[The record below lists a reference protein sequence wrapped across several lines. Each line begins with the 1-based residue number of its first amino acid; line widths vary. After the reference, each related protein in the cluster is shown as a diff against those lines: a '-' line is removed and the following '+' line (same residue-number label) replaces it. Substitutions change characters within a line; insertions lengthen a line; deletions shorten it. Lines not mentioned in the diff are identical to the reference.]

1 MAKGKDESR
10 RIKLF
15 IDGEEV
21 TQSVNNVRAEIRR
34 LTKEMNQASLGSKEY
49 TDNMRKIGELK
60 AILAQH
66 NEQLRVA
73 AERTKKLSKGANAWQ
88 WMKGSFVSFSFGIQN
103 AWAGLNKAQD
113 TIRGY
118 VEDYAYMEEAE
129 SQVIKYTGMTK
140 EEVKDLNA
148 ELKRM
153 DTRTAREELN
163 RLAGEAGRLG
173 ITSKEGVLEFVD
185 AADKINVAL
194 GEDLG
199 EDAVKNIGK
208 LAMMFGEDQRMGLR
222 AAMLATGSAVN
233 EVAQNSSAAE
243 AFLVD
248 FTARVAGAAH
258 QAHIAQADILGFASV
273 MDENMLRDE
282 TSATAFQNIM
292 LKMFTDTSKFAK
304 IAGVDVQEF
313 TQLLKTDANEALLRF
328 VEGLGKKGGLAELAP
343 IFGDLKTEGQ
353 GVASVLSVMSGKVD
367 DIRARQ
373 ELANQAYQNGTSII
387 NEFNVQNNTVQAGL
401 DKAKNR
407 LHEVSVELGEKLM
420 PAYSGMISVSGS
432 AVKTLNVLLGFLSD
446 HIGTILKLTT
456 VIGAYYGA
464 VGMATA
470 WEKRHTA
477 AILLKNAAVKAG
489 NLLLS
494 TYKATVISTRL
505 VLFVL
510 TGQIHKAAVA
520 MRALSMIVKVSP
532 WGLLAS
538 LIAAAGV
545 AVYTWTRRN
554 NEATE
559 SMKSQQ
565 RIREKANGQLEDEIA
580 RIETLKTRMD
590 NEKLSLDKR
599 REAIEELNRIIPGY
613 NAGITREGE
622 IIQGNKKALDEYLKS
637 FEKQILY
644 KASEDEFTE
653 YVKKERTALKSLNAA
668 ITEYRDA
675 MRGKDKRPDMVVGSP
690 SAFGA
695 SFNVSAAER
704 KRLKE
709 EVRARRKAYDEV
721 VAAKKQASEDMK
733 RYDLSTGLATGT
745 NGNGNEG
752 VEAGGGGSGSSGSGG
767 TEKDKAVKAELER
780 IEAGHLQ
787 RMSELKAQYLAD
799 DAMTEQDYAARA
811 EALEMEKLQAQMK
824 VAGLEPKQREE
835 INHKILDYKMR
846 LADELRGLDDSLARD
861 DEDAH
866 ARELKEME
874 QRYRDELALLKKS
887 LDMELMTQEEYA
899 RKLEAVEER
908 RASDLDKVASK
919 EADKRLEQEERAW
932 EKSLYGLRKAK
943 VREGWTD
950 EEYNEKMRES
960 RMAWLERML
969 QDKALSDEARAEL
982 QDERNELDLEQDERH
997 LEKREAQIEQYKDM
1011 VTDIAGGMGE
1021 AMAQMFSGGEDAFK
1035 EALKQ
1040 MLLTAVNAIHQY
1052 IVLAYIKTIT
1062 DGILSGGVKLA
1073 TGLAKIAAIEVA
1085 FAAVKG
1091 AINSFDSGGF
1101 TPSGRWDKPQGIVHS
1116 NEFVANRFAVANPH
1130 IRPVLDL
1137 IDHAQ
1142 RTNSIGNLTGDD
1154 IAAVAGTSGFPSP
1167 VPVSM
1172 PRAAQPTVSP
1182 AIPDMALVRMMA
1194 VVDKLSKKLDDPIYA
1209 YTTATG
1215 KMGVNEA
1222 QRLAEKMNH
1231 NSRRKK

>member
-1 MAKGKDESR
+1 MAKGKETTR
-10 RIKLF
+10 RIGIR
-15 IDGEEV
+15 IDGEAV
-21 TQSVNNVRAEIRR
+21 VQTVNSVRAEIRR
-34 LTKEMNQASLGSKEY
+34 LTKELNKADFESKEY
-49 TDNMRKIGELK
+49 TDNMKRIGELK
-60 AILAQH
+60 SMLAQH
-66 NEQLRVA
+66 NAQLREA
-73 AERTKKLSKGANAWQ
+73 ALQTKNLSVWAKSWN
-88 WMKGSFVSFSFGIQN
+88 WMKNSWVNFSFGFQN
-103 AWAGLNKAQD
+103 VWAGVTKMEDLMS
-113 TIRGY
+113 GY
-118 VEDYAYMEEAE
+118 VEDFAEMEEAE
-129 SQVIKYTGMTK
+129 SQVVKYTGMTK
-140 EEVKDLNA
+140 EEVRGLND
-148 ELKRM
+148 ELKKA
-153 DTRTAREELN
+153 DTRTARTELN

-173 ITSKEGVLEFVD
+173 ITSKEGILEFVD

-208 LAMMFGEDQRMGLR
+208 LTMMFGEDQRMGLR

-248 FTARVAGAAH
+248 FTARVAGSAH
-258 QAHIAQADILGFASV
+258 QAHIAQTDILGFASV
-273 MDENMLRDE
+273 MDENMLRNE

-304 IAGVDVQEF
+304 IAGMDVQAF
-313 TQLLKTDANEALLRF
+313 SDILQADANEALLRF
-328 VEGLGKKGGLAELAP
+328 VEGLAKKGGLADLAP

-353 GVASVLSVMSGKVD
+353 GVASVLSVMAGKVD

-373 ELANQAYQNGTSII
+373 EQANRAYQDGTSII
-387 NEFNVQNNTVQAGL
+387 KEFNVQNNTVQAGL

-407 LHEVSVELGEKLM
+407 LHEVSVELGEQLT
-420 PAYSGMISVSGS
+420 PLYSRLISLSGS
-432 AVKTLNVLLGFLSD
+432 AIGVLGTMAGFLSR
-446 HIGTILKLTT
+446 HIGLILKLAA
-456 VIGAYYGA
+456 VVGSYYAA
-464 VGMATA
+464 VKVATA
-470 WEKRHTA
+470 WENRHRA
-477 AILLKNAAVKAG
+477 AILLKNAAVKSG
-489 NLLLS
+489 SLLMA
-494 TYKATVISTRL
+494 TYKAAIISSRI
-505 VLFVL
+505 VFFAL
-510 TGQIHKAAVA
+510 TGQIQKAAVA
-520 MRALSMIVKVSP
+520 VRALSMAIKASP

-538 LIAAAGV
+538 LATAAGV

-559 SMKSQQ
+559 SMKAQQ
-565 RIREKANGQLEDEIA
+565 RIREKANAGLEDEIA

-653 YVKKERTALKSLNAA
+653 YVKKERAALKDLNAA

-709 EVRARRKAYDEV
+709 EVRARRKAYEEV

-752 VEAGGGGSGSSGSGG
+752 VEAGGGGSGSSGTGG

-787 RMSELKAQYLAD
+787 RMAELKAQYLAD

-846 LADELRGLDDSLARD
+846 LADELRGLDDALAADEED
-861 DEDAH
+861 DH
-866 ARELKEME
+866 AKELKKIE

-887 LDMELMTQEEYA
+887 LDMKLMTQEEYG
-899 RKLEAVEER
+899 RRLEAVEER
-908 RASDLDKVASK
+908 RTSDLDKSVSK
-919 EADKRLEQEERAW
+919 SADKRLEQEERSW
-932 EKSLYGLRKAK
+932 KKSLFELRKAK
-943 VREGWTD
+943 IREGWTD

-960 RMAWLERML
+960 RIAWLERML

-997 LEKREAQIEQYKDM
+997 LEERKAQIEQYKDM

-1091 AINSFDSGGF
+1091 AINNFDSGGF

-1167 VPVSM
+1167 ASASM
-1172 PRAAQPTVSP
+1172 PRTTQPTVSP
-1182 AIPDMALVRMMA
+1182 AIPDMALIRMMA

-1231 NSRRKK
+1231 NSRRRK

>member
-1 MAKGKDESR
+1 MAKDKETTR
-10 RIKLF
+10 RIGLH
-15 IDGEEV
+15 IDGENV
-21 TQSVNNVRAEIRR
+21 KQSVNSIRAEIRR
-34 LTKEMNQASLGSKEY
+34 LTKELNRAELSSKEY
-49 TDNMRKIGELK
+49 VDRLDDVGRLK
-60 AILAQH
+60 GILAEH
-66 NEQLRVA
+66 NAQLREA
-73 AERTKKLSKGANAWQ
+73 AEQTKNLSVWAKSWQ
-88 WMKGSFVSFSFGIQN
+88 WMKNNFVNLSFGVQN
-103 AWAGLNKAQD
+103 AWAGMNKIQD
-113 TIRGY
+113 LMRGY
-118 VEDYAYMEEAE
+118 VEDFAEMEEAE
-129 SQVIKYTGMTK
+129 SQVVKYTGMTK
-140 EEVKDLNA
+140 EEVRGLND
-148 ELKRM
+148 ELKKA
-153 DTRTAREELN
+153 DTRTARTELN

-199 EDAVKNIGK
+199 EDAVNNIGK

-243 AFLVD
+243 PFLVD

-258 QAHIAQADILGFASV
+258 QAHIAQTDILGFASV
-273 MDENMLRDE
+273 MDENMLRNE

-292 LKMFTDTSKFAK
+292 LKMFTDTSKFAQ
-304 IAGVDVQEF
+304 IAGMDVQAF
-313 TQLLKTDANEALLRF
+313 SDILQSDANEALLRF
-328 VEGLGKKGGLAELAP
+328 VEGLAKEGGLADLAP
-343 IFGDLKTEGQ
+343 IFGDLQTEGQ
-353 GVASVLSVMSGKVD
+353 GVASVLSVMAGKVD

-373 ELANQAYQNGTSII
+373 ELANRAYRDGTSIL

-407 LHEVSVELGEKLM
+407 LHEVSVELGEQLT
-420 PAYSGMISVSGS
+420 PLYSRLVSLSGS
-432 AVKTLNVLLGFLSD
+432 AIGVLGTMAGFLSR
-446 HIGTILKLTT
+446 HIGLILKLAA
-456 VIGAYYGA
+456 VVGSYYAA
-464 VGMATA
+464 VKTATA
-470 WEKRHTA
+470 WDNRHRA
-477 AILLKNAAVKAG
+477 AILLKNAALKTG
-489 NLLLS
+489 SLLMA
-494 TYKATVISTRL
+494 TYKAAVISSRI
-505 VLFVL
+505 VFFAL
-510 TGQIHKAAVA
+510 TGQIQKAAVA
-520 MRALSMIVKVSP
+520 VRALSMAIKASP

-538 LIAAAGV
+538 LVTAAGV

-559 SMKSQQ
+559 SMKAQQ

-580 RIETLKTRMD
+580 RIETLKARMD
-590 NEKLSLDKR
+590 NERLSLDKR
-599 REAIEELNRIIPGY
+599 KEAIEELNRIIPGY
-613 NAGITREGE
+613 NAGITKEGE
-622 IIQGNKKALDEYLKS
+622 IIQGNKKALDDYLKS

-644 KASEDEFTE
+644 KASEEEFTE
-653 YVKKERTALKSLNAA
+653 YVKKERAALKDLNAA

-675 MRGKDKRPDMVVGSP
+675 MRGKDKGADVVVGSP

-704 KRLKE
+704 QRLKA
-709 EVRARRKAYDEV
+709 EVQERRKAYNEV
-721 VAAKKQASEDMK
+721 VAAKKQASEEMK
-733 RYDLSTGLATGT
+733 KYDLSTGLSTGT

-752 VEAGGGGSGSSGSGG
+752 VKTEGGGAGGIGSGG

-787 RMSELKAQYLAD
+787 RMAELKAQYLAD

-846 LADELRGLDDSLARD
+846 LADELRGLDDALAADEED
-861 DEDAH
+861 DH
-866 ARELKEME
+866 AKELKKIE

-887 LDMELMTQEEYA
+887 LDMKLMTQEEYE
-899 RKLEAVEER
+899 RKREAVEER
-908 RASDLDKVASK
+908 RASDLEKAVSK
-919 EADKRLEQEERAW
+919 SADKRLEQEERSW
-932 EKSLYGLRKAK
+932 KKSLFELRKAK

-997 LEKREAQIEQYKDM
+997 LEERKAQIEQYKDM

-1040 MLLTAVNAIHQY
+1040 MLLTTVNAIHQY

-1091 AINSFDSGGF
+1091 AINNFDSGGF

-1154 IAAVAGTSGFPSP
+1154 IAAVAGSSGFPTPASAAR
-1167 VPVSM
+1167 S
-1172 PRAAQPTVSP
+1172 RAALPATLPSVSDAVLLRTMA
-1182 AIPDMALVRMMA
+1182 AIN
-1194 VVDKLSKKLDDPIYA
+1194 KLSRKLDEPIHA

-1215 KMGVNEA
+1215 RMGVNEA